1 MFTPAEAQVHIQ
13 DLSILAFVGLLP
25 AERNEAQRILI
36 DIDCTLK
43 NPAVEREKLSTS
55 VDYVPIVEAVREL
68 CIAKRRMLIETLAEE
83 IAAVCFAQQPAHSVR
98 IRIRKP
104 HKVQQCEAVGI
115 SRVFIRKED

>member
-1 MFTPAEAQVHIQ
+1 MFTPAEAEVHIQ

-55 VDYVPIVEAVREL
+55 VDYVPIVEVVREL

-83 IAAVCFAQQPAHSVR
+83 IAAACFAQQPAHSVR

-104 HKVQQCEAVGI
+104 RKVQQCEAVGI